1 MNKDYM
7 TPEAA
12 LRELARRSRQYRIG
26 YPMTQRELSDKSGI
40 SLRSIQRFEKGE
52 DIQVTNLIRIL
63 EALGLSEH
71 MAQLIPDV
79 TDRPSMHLPKYK
91 PRQRARAGKSGEKPR
106 AFQWGDEK

>member
-40 SLRSIQRFEKGE
+40 SLRSASKKAKTSR
-52 DIQVTNLIRIL
+52 
-63 EALGLSEH
+63 
-71 MAQLIPDV
+71 
-79 TDRPSMHLPKYK
+79 
-91 PRQRARAGKSGEKPR
+91 
-106 AFQWGDEK
+106 